1 METAAQ
7 LVLFWL
13 IILGLIAVGIG
24 LFVCVGLA
32 DVFQL
37 QSCHWLL
44 GVVLWVLKGVL
55 GLIGR

>member
-7 LVLFWL
+7 LVLFWF